1 MYNRKLI
8 RAWLTREETTSPTAS
23 LESIFLTA
31 TIDAKEGRDVM
42 TNDIPNAFIQA
53 EVPER
58 KDGEDRIIMKITG
71 VLVDYLVEIAPE
83 VYADYIVIEKGKR
96 VLYIEVLRALYGM
109 LIAALLWYKKL

>member
-1 MYNRKLI
+1 MLLSQKKNKVVKGRCLYNGKPT

-23 LESIFLTA
+23 LKSIFLTA

-83 VYADYIVIEKGKR
+83 VYANYVVIEKGK
-96 VLYIEVLRALYGM
+96 
-109 LIAALLWYKKL
+109 